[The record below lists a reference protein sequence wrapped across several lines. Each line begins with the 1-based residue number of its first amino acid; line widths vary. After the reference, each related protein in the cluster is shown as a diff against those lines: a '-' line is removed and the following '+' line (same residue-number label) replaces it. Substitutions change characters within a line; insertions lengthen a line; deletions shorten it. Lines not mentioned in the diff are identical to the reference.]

1 MTGLLWV
8 GVVGVFI
15 VAEVVGLLAFRKI
28 LNDQPGTVCFIA
40 FILVLP
46 VAAGLNGFYS
56 VRRRLSSAGHEA
68 ISTLSVQFLIT
79 IVTAYV
85 ALLVCMEPI
94 AKVLQHFQK

>member
-46 VAAGLNGFYS
+46 MAAGLNGFYS
-56 VRRRLSSAGHEA
+56 VRRRLSSAGDEA